1 MTAQT
6 CGISIAHGTDETVCV
21 ITYFLQVF
29 LLTLI
34 EMGLFAAAVGAGGIM
49 ELMEQLC
56 ERVEDVLTI

>member
-29 LLTLI
+29 LLTSW
-34 EMGLFAAAVGAGGIM
+34 
-49 ELMEQLC
+49 C
-56 ERVEDVLTI
+56 LTSGYDKMKMKKG

>member
-29 LLTLI
+29 LFDI
-34 EMGLFAAAVGAGGIM
+34 VVFDK
-49 ELMEQLC
+49 
-56 ERVEDVLTI
+56 RVR